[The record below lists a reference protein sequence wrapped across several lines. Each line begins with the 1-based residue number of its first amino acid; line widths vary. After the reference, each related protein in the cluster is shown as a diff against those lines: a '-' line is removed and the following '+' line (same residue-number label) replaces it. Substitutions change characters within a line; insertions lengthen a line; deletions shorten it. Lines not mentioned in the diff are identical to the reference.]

1 MRWMGKGTMLH
12 SAAMSREL
20 TAAKRGSKRNGVVVH
35 TEAGGLI
42 MGGMEECTEGR
53 REGGKE
59 RGKRGWAPASARGKK
74 ISLGSAN

>member
-1 MRWMGKGTMLH
+1 
-12 SAAMSREL
+12 MSREL
-20 TAAKRGSKRNGVVVH
+20 TAAKRGREGDGVVVH
-35 TEAGGLI
+35 IEAGGLI

-59 RGKRGWAPASARGKK
+59 RRRREWAPASASAPERKE